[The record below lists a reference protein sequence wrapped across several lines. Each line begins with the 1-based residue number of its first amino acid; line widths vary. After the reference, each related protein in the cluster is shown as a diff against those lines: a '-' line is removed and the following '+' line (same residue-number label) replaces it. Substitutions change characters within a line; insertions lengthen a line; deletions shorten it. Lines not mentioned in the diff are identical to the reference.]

1 MAEIKS
7 GCKQHSCENYDDSKC
22 ECANK
27 RLSEN
32 VTIHSLCGIKK
43 TLKKYSYTLIITTIV
58 AAMTAGDDNHNF
70 LVLNDFVY
78 ITER

>member
-7 GCKQHSCENYDDSKC
+7 GCKQHSCENYDDRKC

-32 VTIHSLCGIKK
+32 VTIHLLCGIKK
-43 TLKKYSYTLIITTIV
+43 
-58 AAMTAGDDNHNF
+58 N
-70 LVLNDFVY
+70 
-78 ITER
+78 